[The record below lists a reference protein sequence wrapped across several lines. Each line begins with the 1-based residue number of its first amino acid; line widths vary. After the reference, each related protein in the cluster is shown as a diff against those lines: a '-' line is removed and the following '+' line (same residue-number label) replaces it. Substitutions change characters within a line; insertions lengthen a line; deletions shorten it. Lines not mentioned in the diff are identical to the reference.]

1 MAFSIAPRKIKKV
14 AELVWDPVAFSEHF
28 LLLDLWR
35 KQKDILWSLQT
46 QPRVSVKACHAS
58 GKSFLAAAAVLW
70 FVIRHKEAIVLTTAP
85 TWLQVENVLWHEIR
99 KISAGADLKLP
110 KPNATS
116 LHIGNQRYAIG
127 LSPDQGIRLQGYHAE
142 NLLLVADEAPGVAPD
157 IWEAVEGIR
166 AGGNVRV
173 LSLGNPILSSG
184 KFYDQFHSERAGWC
198 LHSISAFDTPNLA
211 GIRLRYELDGQEVIQ
226 GDPAGRDLLELTDVE
241 LDNNVRPYLVTRRW
255 VREKFEEWGPGH
267 ALWQTRVLG
276 QFATR
281 PEDALLPLA
290 WLEEAKTRVLPPGQ
304 PLQAGIDVAGPGES
318 ETTLFVRRGSLV
330 VAQQFWTKA
339 DPRGEVIK
347 ALMPYKEENIKVKV
361 DTVGIG
367 YNFGLHLRDAGFDV
381 VEVNVGAAARDTE
394 KFANQK
400 AELYW
405 ALRQRAQSGDL
416 AGLTDE
422 TTIGQLA
429 GIRYRHNARGQVVIE
444 GKEEARKRG
453 VKSPDRA
460 EGLMLAFAETG
471 NFGIL
476 EFMAGEVA
484 RLKAGPPPIP
494 ISPWDAFRRF

>member
-1 MAFSIAPRKIKKV
+1 
-14 AELVWDPVAFSEHF
+14 
-28 LLLDLWR
+28 
-35 KQKDILWSLQT
+35 
-46 QPRVSVKACHAS
+46 
-58 GKSFLAAAAVLW
+58 
-70 FVIRHKEAIVLTTAP
+70 
-85 TWLQVENVLWHEIR
+85 
-99 KISAGADLKLP
+99 
-110 KPNATS
+110 
-116 LHIGNQRYAIG
+116 
-127 LSPDQGIRLQGYHAE
+127 
-142 NLLLVADEAPGVAPD
+142 
-157 IWEAVEGIR
+157 
-166 AGGNVRV
+166 
-173 LSLGNPILSSG
+173 
-184 KFYDQFHSERAGWC
+184 
-198 LHSISAFDTPNLA
+198 
-211 GIRLRYELDGQEVIQ
+211 
-226 GDPAGRDLLELTDVE
+226 
-241 LDNNVRPYLVTRRW
+241 
-255 VREKFEEWGPGH
+255 
-267 ALWQTRVLG
+267 
-276 QFATR
+276 
-281 PEDALLPLA
+281 
-290 WLEEAKTRVLPPGQ
+290 
-304 PLQAGIDVAGPGES
+304 
-318 ETTLFVRRGSLV
+318 V

-405 ALRQRAQSGDL
+405 ALRQRAKSGDL

-422 TTIGQLA
+422 ITIGQLA

-476 EFMAGEVA
+476 EFMAEEVA